1 MQFYLFNRQILIYL
15 FLSENE
21 EVTYFQKK
29 KPNCKRSQGT
39 LLDIASLSP
48 DTPFE
53 MTPKTSDYNYIYS
66 QLKNIKQKFKM

>member
-39 LLDIASLSP
+39 ILESASLSP
-48 DTPFE
+48 DTPVE
-53 MTPKTSDYNYIYS
+53 MTPKPSDYNYIYS
-66 QLKNIKQKFKM
+66 ELINMKQKFNM